1 MKTIS
6 RRSFLKVSAGGIAA
20 VGLAGC
26 AGAAPTAAPAAP
38 AATAVPAGP
47 AKGGTAV
54 IAIDS
59 DPESLNLGIT
69 SGYSAG
75 DVGAK
80 IYNGLVWIDTNFAI
94 KPSLAESWTI
104 SGDAKTYTF
113 KLRQGVTWHD
123 GKPFTSADVV
133 YTFQEILGKFHPR
146 SQALVKRMKS
156 IEAPDANTVVI
167 TLTDAY
173 APLLLQLNVFEAPM
187 LPKHL
192 FDGQGDVLKNP
203 VNSKPVGTGPFKFVE
218 WTKGATVKLV
228 RNDAYWEKGKPYL
241 DNVVFPIVPQATN
254 RATAL
259 ETGEADFLSSFYVPL
274 TDVERLS
281 KNANLEQKRG
291 VAFPAIYFMMMNT
304 TTKALATKEA
314 RQAVAF
320 AVDRQR
326 IVTQANAGIGRVG
339 RGPFGDGFKWLLDP
353 AVDYTKQYPRDV
365 AKAKA
370 LLDGAG
376 VTAGADGSRGKLR
389 LIVDAA
395 RAPFI
400 TAAQIIKENLKEIG
414 FDVEVQTLERAVMTT
429 KVYTDRD
436 FDLTLQSFV
445 SSGDPAIGYHRLYVT
460 TTNKVA
466 STNATGYSN
475 AKVDELFAKAAT
487 TPEQKDRAPL
497 YVEAQKILAADL
509 PSLVLYDDDT
519 VNFATKKLKGVFSGI
534 DTRDRWEDVSL
545 TK

>member
-1 MKTIS
+1 
-6 RRSFLKVSAGGIAA
+6 LKVSAGGIAA

-26 AGAAPTAAPAAP
+26 AGAAPTTAPAAP
-38 AATAVPAGP
+38 AATAAPAGP

-80 IYNGLVWIDTNFAI
+80 IYNGLIWIDTNFVI

-156 IEAPDANTVVI
+156 IEAPDASTVVI
-167 TLTDAY
+167 TLNDAY

-203 VNSKPVGTGPFKFVE
+203 ANLKPVGTGPFKFVE

-376 VTAGADGSRGKLR
+376 VTAAADGSRGKLR

-400 TAAQIIKENLKEIG
+400 TAAQIIKENLKEVG

-429 KVYTDRD
+429 KVYTERD

-487 TPEQKDRAPL
+487 TPEQKDRAGL

>member
-38 AATAVPAGP
+38 AATAAPAGP

-167 TLTDAY
+167 TLNDAY

-218 WTKGATVKLV
+218 WTKGATVKLA

-281 KNANLEQKRG
+281 KNATLEQKRG

-353 AVDYTKQYPRDV
+353 SVDYSTMYPRDV
-365 AKAKA
+365 AKAKT

-487 TPEQKDRAPL
+487 TPEQKDRAGL

>member
-26 AGAAPTAAPAAP
+26 AGAAPTTAPAAP
-38 AATAVPAGP
+38 AATAAPAGP

-80 IYNGLVWIDTNFAI
+80 IYNGLIWIDTNFVI

-156 IEAPDANTVVI
+156 IEAPDASTVVI
-167 TLTDAY
+167 TLNDAY

-203 VNSKPVGTGPFKFVE
+203 ANLKPVGTGPFKFVE

-376 VTAGADGSRGKLR
+376 VTAAADGSRGKLR

-400 TAAQIIKENLKEIG
+400 TAAQIIKENLKEVG

-429 KVYTDRD
+429 KVYTERD

-487 TPEQKDRAPL
+487 TPEQKDRAGL

-545 TK
+545 SK